1 MYHAIIVDP
10 IGLAGGLC
18 LLWNDEVQVCQHHS
32 TSFYIE
38 TYVHDITVNSKQWFM
53 FVYLSMDK
61 AIRRNQLQE
70 LCVRYN
76 SWGPMWVMAGDF
88 NDIRDNSKKIGGRVQ
103 DESSFTDFKNFL
115 WEIGAIDLGFTG
127 KPWTWWCYRENNG
140 IIQERLDRDLCSPEW
155 TLQFNQANINHLET
169 EASDHSALL
178 INSELS
184 PIKRKK
190 KILF

>member
-1 MYHAIIVDP
+1 MYHAIIMDP

-53 FVYLSMDK
+53 FVYLSTDK

-88 NDIRDNSKKIGGRVQ
+88 NDIRDNSMKIGGRVR

-115 WEIGAIDLGFTG
+115 WEIGAIDLGFTE
-127 KPWTWWCYRENNG
+127 KPWTWWCYRENDG
-140 IIQERLDRDLCSPEW
+140 IIQERLDRALCSPEW
-155 TLQFNQANINHLET
+155 TLQFNQSNINHLET

-178 INSELS
+178 INSEPS
-184 PIKRKK
+184 PIKREK
-190 KILF
+190 KIIF